1 MIRKCGIAAGVD
13 IDKCHPHAL
22 RHTHAVYALKA
33 GIDLRTLQQNLGH
46 SSIAVTAIYLT
57 MDIEDRKEI
66 YAAHP
71 MPLTECSQPQESQV
85 SLESPKEIPE
95 IPSYEDCDR
104 AQLDTSFTI
113 LG

>member
-1 MIRKCGIAAGVD
+1 MIKKCGIAAGVD

-22 RHTHAVYALKA
+22 RHTHAVYALKS

-71 MPLTECSQPQESQV
+71 MPLTDPGQPQNVQDPENREEV
-85 SLESPKEIPE
+85 PE
-95 IPSYEDCDR
+95 IPSYSDCER
-104 AQLDTSFTI
+104 ATLDTSFTI
-113 LG
+113 SG